1 MDTSRIAPSASA
13 ASAGLDPDEARRLL
27 ERTEKV
33 RRAARADARGLAIP
47 LLVLG
52 MLTLGYAALSYV
64 AMNVIASDLGP
75 GESRAATPDEMAFG
89 DFVDRYWGTVGAA
102 GLVLIGILFAWH
114 RRRVGAGSGSGAW
127 IAAGFGL
134 FVLATFGLPFSPFGF
149 VGMLDIVGFMAPTA
163 FIGIALLLIAAR
175 RRDPRLALW
184 VVVFGVVVTLA
195 HLGFFTNRF
204 GDLVRLVGL
213 SDSVSVDAIVQADL
227 VVMAA
232 LGIVLIG
239 VGLRQWRTS
248 GEGRAPRDPVTS

>member
-1 MDTSRIAPSASA
+1 MDVSGNSASPA
-13 ASAGLDPDEARRLL
+13 PSAGLDPDEARRLL
-27 ERTEKV
+27 ERTEGV

-52 MLTLGYAALSYV
+52 VLTIGYAAVSHIQQ
-64 AMNVIASDLGP
+64 NVLFSDLGP
-75 GESRAATPDEMAFG
+75 GQSRDSADAELWFQQLADN
-89 DFVDRYWGTVGAA
+89 YWAVVGAV
-102 GLVLIGILFAWH
+102 GLVVIGIWFAV
-114 RRRVGAGSGSGAW
+114 RSRRVGAGAGAGAW
-127 IAAGFGL
+127 VAGGVGL

-149 VGMLDIVGFMAPTA
+149 VGMFGIVGFMAPTA
-163 FIGIALLLIAAR
+163 FIGLALLIIARR
-175 RRDPRLALW
+175 RRDPRLAVW

-232 LGIVLIG
+232 LGILLIG

-248 GEGRAPRDPVTS
+248 GEGRAARDPVTS